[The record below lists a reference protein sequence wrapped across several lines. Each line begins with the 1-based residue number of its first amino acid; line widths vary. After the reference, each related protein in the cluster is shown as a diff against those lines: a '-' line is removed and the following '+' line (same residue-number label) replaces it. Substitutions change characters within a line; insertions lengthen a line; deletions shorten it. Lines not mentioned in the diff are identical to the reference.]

1 MAFEQ
6 ILDLSEELQQ
16 EIELKCSLRE
26 KFILL
31 PIADKLGIERS
42 QLEMLKY
49 EPDQICGII
58 ISSIQAALI
67 HIERLEKKNKKLVQ
81 EKESR
86 GQQVLDFISRFDKGG
101 NSV

>member
-1 MAFEQ
+1 MAFEMLEKLEMERQ
-6 ILDLSEELQQ
+6 KDIERKCQQ
-16 EIELKCSLRE
+16 RE